1 MHGCSDEPG
10 NGWMILYICT
20 PEFAQQVFEG
30 NVVRGLDHWLR
41 YTPAFEVS
49 SNHSIF
55 RVRLAF

>member
-1 MHGCSDEPG
+1 MHGCSDERG
-10 NGWMILYICT
+10 NGRMRLYICT
-20 PEFAQQVFEG
+20 PEFAHQVFGG
-30 NVVRGLDHWLR
+30 NVDRGLDHWLR